1 MIQDRDLLML
11 GLSRFYSDADSA
23 ARMAEIVKGGSDLS
37 LRLINWF
44 ITNYA
49 RDRNV
54 VINKQLEGEMSYVNI
69 YMSYRA
75 QLKTFSKQQFD
86 PFRRNERIRF
96 TFNGGAD
103 YIETTVGQLNFF
115 RWALQNG
122 VVDYIRQN
130 KADIEAA
137 EQCAAA
143 TGGGGGGAAA
153 EDETGDDARS
163 SAAPGSQEADD
174 LDGKPGSSSLGGE
187 CRKAAQQPH
196 SAAAAAATK
205 RRPVVI
211 MGGHRRYCKTI
222 ITFD

>member
-11 GLSRFYSDADSA
+11 GLSRFYADADSA
-23 ARMAEIVKGGSDLS
+23 SRMAEIVKGGSDLS

-69 YMSYRA
+69 YSSYRA

-96 TFNGGAD
+96 TFNGGSD

-143 TGGGGGGAAA
+143 AGGACGGASA
-153 EDETGDDARS
+153 EDETGEDARS
-163 SAAPGSQEADD
+163 SSPGSQEADD
-174 LDGKPGSSSLGGE
+174 LDCKPGSSGLGE
-187 CRKAAQQPH
+187 CRKAAQQPQ
-196 SAAAAAATK
+196 SAAAAAAK
-205 RRPVVI
+205 RRPVI
-211 MGGHRRYCKTI
+211 TGGHRRYCKTI